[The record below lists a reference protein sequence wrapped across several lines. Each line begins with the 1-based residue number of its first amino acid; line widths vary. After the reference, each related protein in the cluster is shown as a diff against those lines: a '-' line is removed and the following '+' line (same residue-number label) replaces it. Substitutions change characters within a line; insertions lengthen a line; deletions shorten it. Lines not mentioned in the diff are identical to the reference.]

1 MTGSLKSIRI
11 IKDFPKKGIAFYDI
25 STILSNPKV
34 FNNVVDLMSK
44 EVVKLN
50 ASTVVGI
57 DSRGFIFASAVAYKL
72 KKKLVMIRKKGKLP
86 GKTYATSYKLEYGSN
101 QLEIQSD
108 MIKSSDKVAIIDDI
122 FATSGTIRAS
132 MKLINKT
139 KAKIKGIVV
148 LLELSFLNGRSK
160 IKPKLIS
167 LNKRLQISIPIPEN
181 SKYVTDKTIIRKLN
195 LVPKLSSADL
205 FIGRIIS

>member
-1 MTGSLKSIRI
+1 MYKRQDLKSIRI

-25 STILSNPKV
+25 STILSNPKI
-34 FNNVVDLMSK
+34 FKNVVDMMSK
-44 EVVKLN
+44 EVTKLN
-50 ASTVVGI
+50 ASTIVGI

-86 GKTYATSYKLEYGSN
+86 GKTYFTSYKLEYGSN
-101 QLEIQSD
+101 QLEVQRD
-108 MIKSSDKVAIIDDI
+108 MIKNSDKVVIIDDI
-122 FATSGTIRAS
+122 FATSGTIQAS

-148 LLELSFLNGRSK
+148 LLELSFLKGRSK

-167 LNKRLQISIPIPEN
+167 LNKVN
-181 SKYVTDKTIIRKLN
+181 T
-195 LVPKLSSADL
+195 
-205 FIGRIIS
+205 